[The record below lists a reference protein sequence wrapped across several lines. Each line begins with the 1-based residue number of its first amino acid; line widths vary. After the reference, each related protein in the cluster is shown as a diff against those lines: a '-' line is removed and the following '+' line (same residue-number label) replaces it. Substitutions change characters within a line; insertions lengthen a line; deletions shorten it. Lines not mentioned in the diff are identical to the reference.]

1 MYEEIKLSVYDLMKS
16 KIVQVKFSINK
27 WCNLDNITQWT

>member
-16 KIVQVKFSINK
+16 KIVQVKFSINR
-27 WCNLDNITQWT
+27 WWNLDNITQRT